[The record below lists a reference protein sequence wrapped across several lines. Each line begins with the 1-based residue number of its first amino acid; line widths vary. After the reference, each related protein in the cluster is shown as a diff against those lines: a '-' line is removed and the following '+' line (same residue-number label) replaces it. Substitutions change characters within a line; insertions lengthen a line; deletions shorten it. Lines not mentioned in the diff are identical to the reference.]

1 MNSTLSLSSKALLSV
16 NEFLEKGTYFYNK
29 PFLNLLTRLI
39 VEDQKQSLSLKEIE
53 YILRYREVGEL
64 LQVGGREVSKC
75 RIVYM

>member
-1 MNSTLSLSSKALLSV
+1 MLSV

-39 VEDQKQSLSLKEIE
+39 IEDQKQSLSMKEIE

-64 LQVGGREVSKC
+64 VQAEGKVREVPRC
-75 RIVYM
+75 RVVYM